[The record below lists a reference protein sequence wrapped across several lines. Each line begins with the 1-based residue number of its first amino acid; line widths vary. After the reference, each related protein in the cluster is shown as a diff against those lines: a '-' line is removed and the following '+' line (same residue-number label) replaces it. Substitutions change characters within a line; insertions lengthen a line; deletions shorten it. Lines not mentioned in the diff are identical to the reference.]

1 MRGLQRGASY
11 VPLII
16 VIVLLLFAVVWAY
29 AKTSEVDH
37 LKMELNRKTDE
48 HSKEM
53 DRRTKLSTYLVQK
66 VAPLTGFAIEA
77 GSQDPPVEYATDFR
91 KMEQFIRR
99 NLDDLRNK
107 YLREFPVSAYTVDD
121 SGGIKRET
129 SGDKVKIVYIEPGN
143 IPSETTLE
151 LLYVNMASAME
162 RMLVDITRLVNEI
175 DRLNQAA
182 TAARTAYDNTIAEK
196 DSTITQKTTDYND
209 LQSRSATR
217 EQELSANVNQLQDR
231 VREAEDALENEQKAR
246 RDEVARLRSDLLK
259 AGQDVV
265 KAKERRHERE
275 MPVGPDGEVL
285 AVTDAQD
292 IVVLNRGKDKHMV
305 VGLNF
310 DVYDFV
316 KGALRRKKGTVVVID
331 VSENTARARVI
342 ERLNPMVPIVQGDLF
357 ESIAYN
363 PEEKIHFVLVGRFE
377 KYGKSDAARR
387 LGELGAAVDKAVGIE
402 TDFLVIGAPETEE
415 DNLRESDDYRRAVE
429 LGVKVITEAQLSQF
443 LNY

>member
-48 HSKEM
+48 HSKEL

-66 VAPLTGFAIEA
+66 VAPVTGFAIEA
-77 GSQDPPVEYATDFR
+77 GSQDPPAEYATDTR

-99 NLDDLRNK
+99 NLTDLRDK
-107 YLREFPVSAYTVDD
+107 YFREFPMSAYSVDER
-121 SGGIKRET
+121 GGIKKEA
-129 SGDKVKIVYIEPGN
+129 SGDKVKITYIEPGN

-151 LLYVNMASAME
+151 LLYVNMASAMD
-162 RMLVDITRLVNEI
+162 RMLVDITRLVTEI

-182 TAARTAYDNTIAEK
+182 AAARTAYDNTITEK
-196 DSTITQKTTDYND
+196 DSTIAQKTRDYND

-231 VREAEDALENEQKAR
+231 VRESENALENEQKAR
-246 RDEVARLRSDLLK
+246 RDEVAGLRSELVR
-259 AGQDVV
+259 AAQDVV
-265 KAKERRHERE
+265 KAKDRKLERE
-275 MPVGPDGEVL
+275 VPVGPDGEVL

-292 IVVLNRGKDKHMV
+292 VIVLNRGKDKHMM

-331 VSENTARARVI
+331 VGANTARARVI
-342 ERLNPMVPIVQGDLF
+342 ERVNPMVPLVQGDLF

-363 PEEKIHFVLVGRFE
+363 PEEQIHFFLLGRFD

-387 LGELGAAVDKAVGIE
+387 LGELGALVDKTVGVE
-402 TDFLVIGAPETEE
+402 TDFLVIGSPETEE
-415 DNLRESDDYRRAVE
+415 DNLRESDEYRRAVE

>member
-48 HSKEM
+48 HSKEL

-66 VAPLTGFAIEA
+66 VAPVTGFAIEA
-77 GSQDPPVEYATDFR
+77 GSQDPPAEYATDTR
-91 KMEQFIRR
+91 KMDQFIRR
-99 NLDDLRNK
+99 NLTDLRDK
-107 YLREFPVSAYTVDD
+107 YFREFPMSAYSVDER
-121 SGGIKRET
+121 GGIKKEA

-151 LLYVNMASAME
+151 FLYVNMASAMD
-162 RMLVDITRLVNEI
+162 RMLVDITRFVTEI

-182 TAARTAYDNTIAEK
+182 AAARTVYDNTIAEK
-196 DSTITQKTTDYND
+196 DSTIAQKTRDYND

-231 VREAEDALENEQKAR
+231 VRESENALETEQKAR
-246 RDEVARLRSDLLK
+246 RDEVAGLRSELQK
-259 AGQDVV
+259 AAQDVV
-265 KAKERRHERE
+265 KAKDRKFDRE
-275 MPVGPDGEVL
+275 VPVGPDGEVL

-292 IVVLNRGKDKHMV
+292 IVVLNRGKDKHMM

-316 KGALRRKKGTVVVID
+316 KGSLRRKKGTVVVID
-331 VSENTARARVI
+331 VGANTARARVI
-342 ERLNPMVPIVQGDLF
+342 DRMNPMVPLVQGDLF
-357 ESIAYN
+357 ESISYN
-363 PEEKIHFVLVGRFE
+363 PEEQIHFFLLGRFD
-377 KYGKSDAARR
+377 KFGKSDAARR
-387 LGELGAAVDKAVGIE
+387 LGELGALVDKSVGVE
-402 TDFLVIGAPETEE
+402 TDFLVIGSPETEE
-415 DNLRESDDYRRAVE
+415 ENLRESDEYRRAVE